1 MKYGSLVRETI
12 TVPKAL
18 TELSID
24 VRYDR
29 SAHAVSALSLVDVK
43 DVDKNLVHLYSRPV
57 VEHESYRPS
66 WAPDHE
72 VYGAESCRQWV
83 MVYRYYPQTEPTRSE
98 ALSELLDKS

>member
-72 VYGAESCRQWV
+72 AYGDEVCCQWV
-83 MVYRYYPQTEPTRSE
+83 MVYRFMPPVDPERSE
-98 ALSELLDKS
+98 ALAELLDKS

>member
-1 MKYGSLVRETI
+1 MKYGQLITETV
-12 TVPKAL
+12 TAPRAL

-29 SAHAVSALSLVDVK
+29 SAHAVSTLSMVAPE

-57 VEHESYRPS
+57 IEHESYRPS

-83 MVYRYYPQTEPTRSE
+83 MVYRYYPQTEPERSE
-98 ALSELLDKS
+98 AMAELLDKS

>member
-1 MKYGSLVRETI
+1 MKYGQLVRETV
-12 TVPKAL
+12 TVPKTL

-29 SAHAVSALSLVDVK
+29 SAHAVSALSLVAPE
-43 DVDKNLVHLYSRPV
+43 DVDKNLVLLYSRPV
-57 VEHESYRPS
+57 VGHESYRPS

-72 VYGAESCRQWV
+72 RYGAETCRQWV

-98 ALSELLDKS
+98 AMAELLDKS